1 MQFLEETMN
10 ERTKAVILDRVFR
23 LNRDISWNT
32 NSIFNAE
39 TALEEQRKVIAAQ
52 EAERAALIEDLKAA
66 GVEVD
71 VPVQN

>member
-1 MQFLEETMN
+1 MN